1 MWDSVCNDGLAERKG
16 FEPLIQYYPY
26 TFLAGRC
33 LQPLG
38 HLSTYFSREGQ
49 GRGELVFVNGKSGA
63 GFFVILEW
71 LSFLFW
77 RRRKLGDLII
87 YFECVFLDPR
97 FREDDGKKDDGP
109 KIAEKL
115 RANECAFLD
124 PRFREDDEERGW
136 RGKRMMR
143 KGDGRPKIV
152 DKITC

>member
-1 MWDSVCNDGLAERKG
+1 MAERKG

-87 YFECVFLDPR
+87 YFEC
-97 FREDDGKKDDGP
+97 
-109 KIAEKL
+109 
-115 RANECAFLD
+115 AFLD
-124 PRFREDDEERGW
+124 PRFREDDKERG
-136 RGKRMMR
+136 
-143 KGDGRPKIV
+143 
-152 DKITC
+152 